1 MYFYAVEVQSVLQEL
16 KTAKRVV
23 GIKQLRKALRDGTAI
38 KVFVAE
44 NADFHLTDPVK
55 AACQETGVPVVSV
68 PTMSELGHAC
78 SIEVGAAVAAIV
90 R

>member
-1 MYFYAVEVQSVLQEL
+1 MLQEL

-23 GIKQLRKALRDGTAI
+23 GIKQLRKALREGTAM

-44 NADFHLTDPVK
+44 IADTHLTDPVRT
-55 AACQETGVPVVSV
+55 ACQENGVPVVSV
-68 PTMSELGHAC
+68 PTMSELGKAC